1 MAKKEKVIELNS
13 KPKKITDE
21 QLEKLQKTV
30 NSANR
35 GTLEVGSIELRKHE
49 LMHNIAGLR
58 DEIKLL
64 QDKFVEEY
72 GTFDIDLQTGEI
84 NYESNGETN

>member
-1 MAKKEKVIELNS
+1 MTKKEKVIELNS